1 MPADDCKPATL
12 RAEAEAL
19 EARARD
25 LRREADALER
35 HAKGRRLC
43 EGKTKSGRPYRN
55 EAVPG
60 PAFCAHHGGPNTS
73 RWRVARPPYSWES
86 DR

>member
-1 MPADDCKPATL
+1 MSTEDRNPAAL
-12 RAEAEAL
+12 RAEADAL

-25 LRREADALER
+25 LRREAAALER

-43 EGKTKSGRPYRN
+43 EGKTKSGRPCRN

-60 PAFCAHHGGPNTS
+60 HAFCAHHGGPGPRP
-73 RWRVARPPYSWES
+73 RWLRPPHPREI
-86 DR
+86 R